1 MVDVI
6 DPDGLVRSQAVQ
18 TNNGKVRV
26 TLNGADM
33 HRTLAGAFLA
43 DSFGAS
49 VQHIA
54 FATEDIFATLA
65 HLQSRG
71 FETLPISSNYYADL
85 VARVDLPTEIIDK
98 MQVYSVLYDED
109 AGGRFL

>member
-1 MVDVI
+1 
-6 DPDGLVRSQAVQ
+6 
-18 TNNGKVRV
+18 
-26 TLNGADM
+26 M